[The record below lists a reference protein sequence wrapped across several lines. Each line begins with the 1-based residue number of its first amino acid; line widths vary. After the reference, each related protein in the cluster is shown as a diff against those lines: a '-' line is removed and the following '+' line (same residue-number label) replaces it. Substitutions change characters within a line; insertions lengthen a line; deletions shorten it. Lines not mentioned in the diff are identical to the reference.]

1 MADTCQGNANNA
13 TKAKKSNGA
22 RQGCGKPMIDICIRS
37 LEVFVWKLMV
47 VLSFGGMMADAVWVM
62 SNVSTGG
69 EKWLLANGIFFFLL
83 LLFNCYAR
91 RCCKVCW
98 RLLESLKNKNAL
110 ATAFDRYRAEFDQIS
125 MSTPTSLTC
134 CTASAKLAEIIIE
147 NLADDPS
154 KRMFE

>member
-1 MADTCQGNANNA
+1 MVDACQENANNA
-13 TKAKKSNGA
+13 IKSKECNGA
-22 RQGCGKPMIDICIRS
+22 RQGAGKPMIGVCGRS

-62 SNVSTGG
+62 SNVSAGD

-98 RLLESLKNKNAL
+98 RLLEALKNKNAL
-110 ATAFDRYRAEFDQIS
+110 ATAFDRYRAEFDQIP

-154 KRMFE
+154 RRMFE